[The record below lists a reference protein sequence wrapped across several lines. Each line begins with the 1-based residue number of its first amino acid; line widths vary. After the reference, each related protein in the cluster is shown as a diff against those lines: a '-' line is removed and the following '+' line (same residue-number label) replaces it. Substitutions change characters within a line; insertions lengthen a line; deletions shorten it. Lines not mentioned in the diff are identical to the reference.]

1 MRCEALDRGSEKWTE
16 TLKDGGTKQ
25 IEAVN
30 FESWVAYVA
39 WRHEADSSH
48 EWPGKDDEDV
58 WAGYALIHSDH
69 WSRPGHAGCKREL
82 WQPCECCDA
91 HVASSDGEDC
101 LEEWPVK
108 HDEDAR
114 AGYAWSHEED
124 WWEEGYGEDWWQELH
139 GDEWWHEGHEEY
151 QRQAWR

>member
-1 MRCEALDRGSEKWTE
+1 MRCEVLDRGSEKWTE

-58 WAGYALIHSDH
+58 WAGYASIHSDH

-91 HVASSDGEDC
+91 HVTLSD
-101 LEEWPVK
+101 
-108 HDEDAR
+108 DED
-114 AGYAWSHEED
+114 WL
-124 WWEEGYGEDWWQELH
+124 Q
-139 GDEWWHEGHEEY
+139 
-151 QRQAWR
+151 